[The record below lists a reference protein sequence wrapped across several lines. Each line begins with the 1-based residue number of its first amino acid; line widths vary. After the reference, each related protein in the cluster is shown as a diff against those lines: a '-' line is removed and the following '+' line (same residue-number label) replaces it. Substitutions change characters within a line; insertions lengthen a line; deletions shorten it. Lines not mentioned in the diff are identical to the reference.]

1 MQSKQ
6 VVCVSASLQPRLQ
19 VSAWRFIF
27 LGALLLFL
35 VLGAPRVS
43 AQVNTATLSGTVS
56 DPQNLGVKGAKVTL
70 TNAATGATRIAV
82 ADDNGRYNL
91 VGIPPG
97 RYKMTV
103 DGGSSFGNYENPSV
117 VLTVG
122 ENASFDPRLELKGM
136 QQTVTVSAETAPIE
150 TTKTEVSD
158 TVGQRQIENLPING
172 RNYINFTLINSQT
185 TRDMAPTI
193 GPAPNSGL
201 SIGGA
206 RARGNMVS
214 VDGADAVDN
223 SINGIRSTIS
233 QEGVQEF
240 QLILS
245 NYNAEYGRAT
255 GGVVNIVTKSG
266 SNEFHGDAFG
276 YFRNKAFQARNAFS
290 GQVDPLTGALDPV
303 KQAYTRTQSGL
314 TFGGPLKKDKTFYF
328 FSYEYTQREETG
340 FSSIGADNF
349 GLSPFSCGGCQLQG
363 LLLTPSQTAA
373 TGALLQA
380 AGAAAAGGNAALAGA
395 LQQEAG
401 SYAVFMGSASNV
413 AVNGIDFGAVANG
426 FYQQHGIPLT
436 ATPGPQFPIP
446 VACPA
451 GLPVNNGATCSP
463 FGVYVAPL
471 PASYVT
477 LNSIRGNYP
486 VMEKTSLW
494 SARLDQRWNNRNNS
508 FLRVGVSPSLITGL
522 PSTSQNQ
529 VFGQNSGSRAG
540 YNQSRDLSVTFQH
553 DTIINDKTFNEFR
566 SQIARRGLHF
576 GFSQLPGGSNIGVNI
591 PGYGYFGREP
601 YSTVDRIERRF
612 EFTDNVTL
620 VRGAHTFKV
629 GGDYNLIQLRSAK
642 AQIFEL
648 DFGGDVNFGGFS
660 AGTFLFDC
668 VNPATGTNH
677 NGSCASNEIA
687 LPGTT
692 ALQSYGLGV
701 PTSYIQGIGSSNQP
715 FDNIPIALFGQD
727 NWRVNRHLTVNYG
740 VRYDVELTPLFTA
753 ATAVNAAAEK
763 ALGVVEGIPRNYKDV
778 APRFG
783 LAWDPAG
790 NGKTVIRA
798 GYGMFYDHPLLA
810 TAFDSVTAD
819 GGRSVQLISTGG
831 TPSACQLVTA
841 PAGTPGFCGG
851 GLDGPTN
858 LNGSSIFQGVLNA
871 PAALGMFYLPNQQR
885 FNPTASGSIFAN
897 QAYLQAGFPLPILPF
912 TLPIA
917 RNFKYAYANQANL
930 TVEREL
936 AGSWK
941 FSLGYQWTRGIH
953 LNRPLDLNSTDPKL
967 LDQNAFNAAASG
979 LSVTNPLTVVVPS
992 NAAPFSC
999 ISTSGATS
1007 ILVMVPGVMGE
1018 GFPGSPN
1025 CSTQPVG
1032 IIGTPAFFNFFRR
1045 SGPNPSFAA
1054 AFPGLP
1060 PIPGFFPNGVPSG
1073 FAGQVA
1079 LAQFAGYPQGFGVP
1093 VPWNSV
1099 DAQLSSGN
1107 SWYNALT
1114 FNLSKRFSKGFE
1126 LLSSYTYSHS
1136 IDDSTDLQSPL
1147 EPQDSRFPFLER
1159 SNSDNDQRHRW
1170 VTSAVFQSPSAKSG
1184 DGALKHFVGD
1194 FALSPIVE
1202 FSSGRPYNVITG
1214 EDTRLDLGASQARP
1228 SVAASGTAGTTS
1240 SFIPGVVFVPA
1251 NTCLGNSGQAFGG
1264 LGFAPPPAGCDGN
1277 LGRNRFVMPNFFQWD
1292 MRLSRAIPL
1301 GERLKLDLIADAFN
1315 LFNRTNIAAVN
1326 QLCDPTAGTT
1336 CFAGQPTAAY
1346 DARQFQFA
1354 LKLSW

>member
-1 MQSKQ
+1 M
-6 VVCVSASLQPRLQ
+6 QPRQRVCAL
-19 VSAWRFIF
+19 AARFLF
-27 LGALLLFL
+27 EGVLLALL
-35 VLGAPRVS
+35 VLGGSATGS

-70 TNAATGATRIAV
+70 TNAATGATRTAIT
-82 ADDNGRYNL
+82 DDSGRYNL
-91 VGIPPG
+91 VGISPG

-103 DGGSSFGNYENPSV
+103 DGGANLAIYENASI

-122 ENASFDPRLELKGM
+122 ESASFDPRLELKGM
-136 QQTVTVSAETAPIE
+136 QQTVTVSTETAPIE

-158 TVGQRQIENLPING
+158 TVEQRRIDNLPING
-172 RNYINFTLINSQT
+172 RNYINFTLTNSQT

-223 SINGIRSTIS
+223 SVNGIRSTIS

-290 GQVDPLTGALDPV
+290 GQIDPATGALDPV

-340 FSSIGADNF
+340 FSSIGIGNF
-349 GLSPFSCGGCQLQG
+349 GMVPVTLPTPAGPLPVQLTGPQ
-363 LLLTPSQTAA
+363 AA
-373 TGALLQA
+373 AVGALLSS
-380 AGAAAAGGNAALAGA
+380 GNSS
-395 LQQEAG
+395 LQTLGVQYG
-401 SYAVFMGSASNV
+401 LFMGSASSV
-413 AVNGIDFGAVANG
+413 ALNRLDFGAVAQG
-426 FYQQHGIPLT
+426 FGFPN
-436 ATPGPQFPIP
+436 PGPGARFPVP
-446 VACPA
+446 VSCPA
-451 GLPVNNGATCSP
+451 GMVVNAMQCGPSG
-463 FGVYVAPL
+463 FGLAPL
-471 PASYVT
+471 PASYVG

-508 FLRVGVSPSLITGL
+508 FLRVGVSPSLVTGL

-540 YNQSRDLSVTFQH
+540 YDQYRDLNATFQH
-553 DTIINDKTFNEFR
+553 DTIISDKTFNEFR
-566 SQIARRGLHF
+566 TQIARRGLHF
-576 GFSQLPGGSNIGVNI
+576 GYSQLPGGSNIGVNI
-591 PGYGYFGREP
+591 PGYAYFGREP

-612 EFTDNVTL
+612 EFTDNVTF
-620 VRGAHTFKV
+620 VRGSHTFKI

-660 AGTFLFDC
+660 ASTFKFPNS
-668 VNPATGTNH
+668 VAGI
-677 NGSCASNEIA
+677 S

-701 PTSYIQGIGSSNQP
+701 PTSYIQGIGNSNEP
-715 FDNIPIALFGQD
+715 FDNTPMGFFAQD
-727 NWRVNRHLTVNYG
+727 SWRVNRHLAVNYG
-740 VRYDVELTPLFTA
+740 VRYDVEISPLFA
-753 ATAVNAAAEK
+753 PATAVNAAAEQ
-763 ALGVVEGIPRNYKDV
+763 ALGVVEGIPRDYKDV
-778 APRFG
+778 APRVG

-810 TAFDSVTAD
+810 TAFDAVTAD

-831 TPSACQLVTA
+831 TASACGLV
-841 PAGTPGFCGG
+841 PQTPVCGNG
-851 GLDGPTN
+851 DSPTN

-871 PAALGMFYLPNQQR
+871 LPSMFYLPSQQR
-885 FNPTASGSIFAN
+885 FDPLASGSIFAN

-917 RNFKYAYANQANL
+917 KNFVYAYAHQANL
-930 TVEREL
+930 TVEREI

-941 FSLGYQWTRGIH
+941 FSLAYQWTRGLH
-953 LNRPLDLNSTDPKL
+953 LNRPIDLNTTDPKL
-967 LDQNAFNAAASG
+967 LAQNAFNAAASG
-979 LSVTNPLTVVVPS
+979 LSVSNPLTVAVPTG
-992 NAAPFSC
+992 APGSC
-999 ISTSGATS
+999 VPEGSGSISLIA
-1007 ILVMVPGVMGE
+1007 PGVLGQ
-1018 GFPGSPN
+1018 GFAANGCPAAAA
-1025 CSTQPVG
+1025 VG
-1032 IIGTPAFFNFFRR
+1032 FVGTPAFFNFFRP
-1045 SGPNPSFAA
+1045 SGPNPSFA
-1054 AFPGLP
+1054 GLV
-1060 PIPGFFPNGVPSG
+1060 GGY
-1073 FAGQVA
+1073 ATQVA
-1079 LAQFAGYPQGFGVP
+1079 LATMAGYPKGFGVP
-1093 VPWNSV
+1093 VPFNSV
-1099 DAQLSSGN
+1099 DAQLSTGN
-1107 SWYNALT
+1107 SWYNAVT
-1114 FNLSKRFSKGFE
+1114 FNLSKRFSRGFE
-1126 LLSSYTYSHS
+1126 MLSSYTFSHS
-1136 IDDSTDLQSPL
+1136 VDDSTDLQSPL

-1159 SNSDNDQRHRW
+1159 ANSDNDQRHRW
-1170 VTSAVFQSPSAKSG
+1170 VTSAVFQSGSAKSG
-1184 DGALKHFVGD
+1184 DGVFKHFLGD
-1194 FALSPIVE
+1194 FTLSPIVE
-1202 FSSGRPYNVITG
+1202 LSSGRPFNVITG
-1214 EDTRLDLGASQARP
+1214 EDTRLDLGSSQARP
-1228 SVAASGTAGTTS
+1228 SVAASGAAGTAS
-1240 SFIPGVVFVPA
+1240 AFIPGVVFVPA
-1251 NTCLGNSGQAFGG
+1251 NVCLNGSGSAFTV
-1264 LGFAPPPAGCDGN
+1264 PVVSPPAGCIGN

-1292 MRLSRAIPL
+1292 MRVSRQIPL
-1301 GERLKLDLIADAFN
+1301 GERFKLDLIADAFN
-1315 LFNRTNIAAVN
+1315 LFNRTNVAAVN
-1326 QLCDPTAGTT
+1326 QLCDPLAGAT
-1336 CFAGQPTAAY
+1336 CTAGQPTASY

-1354 LKLSW
+1354 LKLNW